1 MKLQF
6 IGDSPRLFQGDGG
19 EEFDTE
25 YRQIYEIYG
34 VYYHPYSGCGGTWVV
49 VSEEDPGFA
58 IEYDSEEELFEDWK
72 VVEATLEEIKNSIK
86 LIK

>member
-6 IGDSPRLFQGDGG
+6 IGDSPRVFWESDG
-19 EEFDTE
+19 EKFDTE

-34 VYYHPYSGCGGTWVV
+34 VYYHSYSGHGGTWIV
-49 VSEEDPGFA
+49 VSEDDPRFA
-58 IEYDSEEELFEDWK
+58 IEYDSEKELFEDWV

-86 LIK
+86 LTE

>member
-6 IGDSPRLFQGDGG
+6 VGDKPRVFQGSDG

-25 YRQIYEIYG
+25 YHLIYRIYG
-34 VYYHPYSGCGGTWVV
+34 VYYHPDSGRGGTWVI

-58 IEYDSEEELFEDWK
+58 IEYDSEKELFEDWV
-72 VVEATLEEIKNSIK
+72 VVEATLDEIKSSVK
-86 LIK
+86 LVG

>member
-6 IGDSPRLFQGDGG
+6 IGDKPRQFCGDH

-25 YRQIYEIYG
+25 DYQIYEIYG
-34 VYYHPYSGCGGTWVV
+34 VYYHPYSGHGGTWVV
-49 VSEEDPGFA
+49 VSKEDLGLA
-58 IEYDSEEELFEDWK
+58 IEYDSEKELFEDWV

>member
-1 MKLQF
+1 MF
-6 IGDSPRLFQGDGG
+6 RESNG

-25 YRQIYEIYG
+25 YHLIYRIYG
-34 VYYHPYSGCGGTWVV
+34 VYYHPHSGSGGTWVV

-58 IEYDSEEELFEDWK
+58 IEYDSEKELFEDWV
-72 VVEATLEEIKNSIK
+72 VVEATLNEIKSYIK

>member
-6 IGDSPRLFQGDGG
+6 IGDSPRVFQGSDG
-19 EEFDTE
+19 EEFGTE

-34 VYYHPYSGCGGTWVV
+34 VYYHPYSGRGGTWVV

-58 IEYDSEEELFEDWK
+58 IEYDSEKKLFEDWV
-72 VVEATLEEIKNSIK
+72 VVEATLEEIKDSIK
-86 LIK
+86 LIE